1 MYIINPSFYISA
13 QDLNFDQ
20 CNLVLNQD
28 CDKNFHSTNLC
39 KTHQIR
45 ISAIPNYVSDFHQ
58 VPGSIKIGMKFN
70 NDTENHEFLH
80 YIIENRPTSQCHIV
94 GSSHVITFDEK
105 KFQLLFQNSA
115 WFILDQTLNHHEFFR
130 IFVKFQFCGGEF
142 VCPCAFFGMEN
153 SQWIYLNH
161 CHQFSVMV
169 EHSEKIL
176 LSSARSNMTFFVSTY
191 VTKFTCP

>member
-1 MYIINPSFYISA
+1 
-13 QDLNFDQ
+13 
-20 CNLVLNQD
+20 
-28 CDKNFHSTNLC
+28 
-39 KTHQIR
+39 
-45 ISAIPNYVSDFHQ
+45 
-58 VPGSIKIGMKFN
+58 MKFN

-80 YIIENRPTSQCHIV
+80 YIIENRPTSQCHVV

-142 VCPCAFFGMEN
+142 VCPCALFGMEN

-176 LSSARSNMTFFVSTY
+176 LSSARSNMTFFVSIWPNIPALNGFVFHLNSMKISKVVVIY
-191 VTKFTCP
+191 LCVLKLHQVSLVEYLSYLKWLP

>member
-1 MYIINPSFYISA
+1 MHAVFNVFTLFFISA

-28 CDKNFHSTNLC
+28 CDNNFNSANLC
-39 KTHQIR
+39 KTHRIR
-45 ISAIPNYVSDFHQ
+45 ISAIPNYVSDFHK

-70 NDTENHEFLH
+70 NNTENNHEFLH

-105 KFQLLFQNSA
+105 KFRLFQNS
-115 WFILDQTLNHHEFFR
+115 WFILDQTLNHEFFR
-130 IFVKFQFCGGEF
+130 TFVKFQFCGEF

-169 EHSEKIL
+169 EHSENIL
-176 LSSARSNMTFFVSTY
+176 LSSARRNMTFFVST
-191 VTKFTCP
+191 V

>member
-1 MYIINPSFYISA
+1 MWLWICLVELYIP
-13 QDLNFDQ
+13 L
-20 CNLVLNQD
+20 
-28 CDKNFHSTNLC
+28 
-39 KTHQIR
+39 KTRLLYMH
-45 ISAIPNYVSDFHQ
+45 
-58 VPGSIKIGMKFN
+58 
-70 NDTENHEFLH
+70 
-80 YIIENRPTSQCHIV
+80 
-94 GSSHVITFDEK
+94 

-115 WFILDQTLNHHEFFR
+115 WFILDQTLNHREFFR

-176 LSSARSNMTFFVSTY
+176 LSSARSNMTFFVSI
-191 VTKFTCP
+191 